1 MNEWLDSLTLWLGNN
16 PEWLALAIVL
26 IACIECLAIVGIL
39 IPGTIL
45 MFAVAV
51 LAGSGAL
58 TLWETLLLAYVGSR
72 FALEVVLG
80 RVT

>member
-1 MNEWLDSLTLWLGNN
+1 MNRVNEWLDSLTLWLGNN

-51 LAGSGAL
+51 LAGDVRICTTNTIKAESAHD
-58 TLWETLLLAYVGSR
+58 WARSFED
-72 FALEVVLG
+72 
-80 RVT
+80 